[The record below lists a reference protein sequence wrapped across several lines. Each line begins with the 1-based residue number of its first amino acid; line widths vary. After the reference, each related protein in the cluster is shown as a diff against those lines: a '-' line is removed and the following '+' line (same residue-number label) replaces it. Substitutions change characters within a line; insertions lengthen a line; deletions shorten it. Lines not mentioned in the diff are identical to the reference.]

1 MLHVT
6 SAEYVDRYRIRV
18 IFNNGNHGIADFSES
33 LDGPVF
39 FPLRDVDY
47 FKTFRIEGHTLSWA
61 NGADFAPEYVAE
73 LALQQSA
80 TEQNHAPKHP
90 TVRF

>member
-80 TEQNHAPKHP
+80 IDQSDARAYWK
-90 TVRF
+90 